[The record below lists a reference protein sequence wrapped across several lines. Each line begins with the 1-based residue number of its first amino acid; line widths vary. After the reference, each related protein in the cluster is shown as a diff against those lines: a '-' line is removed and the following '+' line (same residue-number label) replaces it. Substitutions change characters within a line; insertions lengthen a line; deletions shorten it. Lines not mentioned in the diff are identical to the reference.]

1 MCAHTHTHSQHVDS
15 CGLHLLSEEDSDERL
30 GVKRIKEALQAHMW
44 PDMTLKPR
52 HEPAQPAANP
62 KPQDPLPDTDEGE
75 PSQGSE
81 HSSTETSTALTG
93 TDVTKCTYCI
103 SQVVPLSVCP
113 VCDQLLLCPLHSRA
127 GGRLS
132 VLCFPMQTPCCLMT
146 LCLQVSLRTPAGMKW
161 TRVNLSHLIGSSPS
175 CLS

>member
-1 MCAHTHTHSQHVDS
+1 MCARTHTHTHKHTHIHTHTQHVDS
-15 CGLHLLSEEDSDERL
+15 CGLPLLSEEDSDERL

-52 HEPAQPAANP
+52 HEPAQLAANA
-62 KPQDPLPDTDEGE
+62 KPQDPLPDADQGE

-93 TDVTKCTYCI
+93 TDMTKCTYCI

-113 VCDQLLLCPLHSRA
+113 VCDRPLLCPSTLELVVGCLFCA
-127 GGRLS
+127 
-132 VLCFPMQTPCCLMT
+132 FPC
-146 LCLQVSLRTPAGMKW
+146 R
-161 TRVNLSHLIGSSPS
+161 HLAAR
-175 CLS
+175 